1 MWQSPSLR
9 MVAVSLSALGLCSWS
24 AGELCGLEKAAWPL
38 WVSVSF
44 SVGLRACLAYVLAT
58 HAHWLLSSLTHTLLE
73 LRHLE
78 LTLAS
83 PELL

>member
-1 MWQSPSLR
+1 MP
-9 MVAVSLSALGLCSWS
+9 ALDLCSWS
-24 AGELCGLEKAAWPL
+24 AAELCGLEKVVWPP

-44 SVGLRACLAYVLAT
+44 SVDLRACLAYVLAT
-58 HAHWLLSSLTHTLLE
+58 HAHSLLSSLTHTLLE

-83 PELL
+83 SELL